1 MPPTALGPTG
11 ARQAVCRL
19 PTLHSDSSKNMPVL
33 TNDWPPV
40 AQAHTRLTHTQG
52 QPNFQPQKTKQSHGR
67 VEGRLECR
75 MGSGGTGSIRCHCR
89 FAVPLTFTSAALR
102 AQQPSGLSWEVGTGA
117 VIGGHPWLV
126 NNGST
131 ILDTIDE
138 VKNLSRAE
146 TSKMTQQMREHPP
159 APTRKSASL
168 SSPSAARRLYRN
180 LSGKFR
186 VGNPGLEDSVVSG
199 RGDKERLRKS
209 AMQFQ
214 SNEALFEAVEHQ
226 ELDMVQVML
235 SQYSLEELDL
245 NTPNSEGLL
254 PLDIAI
260 MTNNGRAVH
269 LATLVR
275 EAEQRV
281 TDLTAQVASE
291 GPGDREASD
300 KERQLKAWEWRL
312 RLFKR
317 MKTGFEHA
325 RPPDAPSNVRLSVG
339 SNSSLMVTFQEPLSV
354 NSAVVTKYK
363 VGWSCAPS
371 MCPLL
376 EEIVVEDTRTL
387 QCTITGLTSG
397 THYYVQVSAYNMKG
411 WGPPQTSVPACAA
424 PSSWR
429 EIDGREPR
437 QKGQKE
443 ALDQLLGQ
451 IKDAH
456 RHCVCHEQ
464 CKAPPHVRKHSV
476 SKSLRHLF
484 QPTSKFVKSLK
495 RGLYLTSI
503 FYRDDNILVTPEDQI
518 PIVEIEDSYSSSLLQ
533 DFLWFTKVSYLW
545 EDISW
550 LQQCLSPSQSSC
562 SCTLQTRLKML
573 QAVSLLQGM
582 LGMQDL
588 GRVYFEPI
596 KDKHGNALLVTLR
609 DLSSCPNLDG
619 VRWTQLCKLQLQ
631 RKSISSPEEPTAL
644 DMLLITLH
652 EKLAYHRRSRK
663 LLSPGLYLGYLKLCS
678 SVDQI
683 RVLVPQKLP
692 NVLCHVKVRDN
703 SNVSSFL
710 QDLRSACKEL
720 IAHINIPGSQA
731 QDFRIYSQ
739 EVLEFGEKV
748 SFLLLLPPSD
758 DVCTAPGQNNPYSP
772 RSGFLTLPLQVF
784 ELVHFDTY
792 CQSFIGQYC
801 RVSALLELESLMSQ
815 QNLREA
821 FSESELL
828 TAKQKH
834 QQVQEHM
841 QQMEE
846 VWREARW
853 IMDALQYARYK
864 QPSGGISVGWIID
877 FSRDVVPEKP
887 SSTSS
892 QLNYL
897 PSPVPSPE
905 TSRKHNSDF
914 HGLSDEEGSSEVFL
928 TTDSDYDSSRAQ
940 SPREL
945 DLLPSSPCSSAAE
958 SGGFHREGVGGS
970 GGGLGALRDSTPDVL
985 QASEPLPSELGE
997 RRRAAELFDSDFIL
1011 PSRQIELLRIT
1022 EKRQAFCVRTSSLE
1036 YPSTQPS
1043 VSPTASP
1050 HRRWHRPSSVDRC
1063 CPAECCPHPAPAR
1076 TLSEDSGSQR
1086 FLEPSPGAPRK
1097 GWHVTLR
1104 VYPQY
1109 RTGLPKETSVKLR
1122 VTQRTS
1128 AREMVRL
1135 VVQEMNEVSRRLLGN
1150 PEQFV
1155 YREEQ
1160 LEHFGLVLVLED
1172 KEKWLQD
1179 DFRPLELQNPWLR
1192 GRLCVRIKEYSPL
1205 ALQFSRATTIRRLSS
1220 MGDWAPVSGPYGV
1233 ARVKHCISPLVSL
1246 AESPLV
1252 LSHSFGRESEEI
1264 WRQAK
1269 LEDSAHIFIGH
1280 WSFPKKM
1287 LDPCF
1292 CMGSCPCTVQT
1303 CQFVRSM
1310 RTLPISS
1317 TCSTSFYCFGWN
1329 LVLFSFERS
1338 FRRKCP
1344 PRFDEMALVQW
1355 ALFHERKRRGS
1366 GGLGWGDGC
1375 EGNMVFAEVPKRDEE
1390 RVSAKAG
1397 YRTDPI
1403 CPHVLKE
1410 TSAHIVPGHSVQGS
1424 HCRCDIKRNRNRSSK
1439 DKTFLFN

>member
-1 MPPTALGPTG
+1 MEVFIGSLERKLQRPLLAKSRTLPSIPQSPTV
-11 ARQAVCRL
+11 ARV
-19 PTLHSDSSKNMPVL
+19 LHSDLVDGS
-33 TNDWPPV
+33 PP
-40 AQAHTRLTHTQG
+40 RRI
-52 QPNFQPQKTKQSHGR
+52 QPSTSHPKACTLPPAD
-67 VEGRLECR
+67 EAWRLEDDEEEE
-75 MGSGGTGSIRCHCR
+75 GEEESSH
-89 FAVPLTFTSAALR
+89 LR
-102 AQQPSGLSWEVGTGA
+102 AEVRPRSQSPFS
-117 VIGGHPWLV
+117 HFR
-126 NNGST
+126 
-131 ILDTIDE
+131 
-138 VKNLSRAE
+138 SRAAYLRKSVSVDDHLGMVE
-146 TSKMTQQMREHPP
+146 YSAPPPEGKGRRGGKGKLKRKFSLGSADRKEAQQKKPESGISKFTQRLSLKDRQAKPEKNALDRPPSYRRRSLSLDWAESSKMTQQMREHPP
-159 APTRKSASL
+159 APSRKSASL

-209 AMQFQ
+209 AMFQ

-226 ELDMVQVML
+226 ELDLVQLLL

-260 MTNNGRAVH
+260 MTNNVPMAKLLLQAGAKESPHFVSLEGRAVH

-275 EAEQRV
+275 EAEQRAA
-281 TDLTAQVASE
+281 DLAAQVASE

-300 KERQLKAWEWRL
+300 RERQLKAWEWRH

-317 MKTGFEHA
+317 MQTGFEHA

-339 SNSSLMVTFQEPLSV
+339 SNSSLRVTFQEPLSV
-354 NSAVVTKYK
+354 NSAVVTRYK
-363 VGWSCAPS
+363 VSWSCVPS

-376 EEIVVEDTRTL
+376 GEIVVEDTRTL
-387 QCTITGLTSG
+387 QCTISGLASG
-397 THYYVQVSAYNMKG
+397 THYYVQVCAYNMKG
-411 WGPPQTSVPACAA
+411 WGPPQSSVPACAA

-443 ALDQLLGQ
+443 ALDQLLEQ
-451 IKDAH
+451 IKDTH

-464 CKAPPHVRKHSV
+464 CKAPAHARKHSV

-503 FYRDDNILVTPEDQI
+503 FYRDDNVLVTPEDQI
-518 PIVEIEDSYSSSLLQ
+518 PIVEIEDSYSSSLMQ

-545 EDISW
+545 EEISW

-562 SCTLQTRLKML
+562 SCALQTRLKTL

-582 LGMQDL
+582 LGTQDL

-596 KDKHGNALLVTLR
+596 KDKHGNVLLVTLR
-609 DLSSCPNLDG
+609 DMSSSPSLDG
-619 VRWTQLCKLQLQ
+619 VRWTPLCKLQLQ

-663 LLSPGLYLGYLKLCS
+663 QLSPGLYLGYLKLCS

-703 SNVSSFL
+703 SNVSREEWQWLQALSCLEESLEMDQDVQSAPHRLL

-720 IAHINIPGSQA
+720 IAHINIPVSQA

-784 ELVHFDTY
+784 ELVHFDAY

-828 TAKQKH
+828 GAKQKH
-834 QQVQEHM
+834 QQVQEHI

-887 SSTSS
+887 PSTSS
-892 QLNYL
+892 QLDYL
-897 PSPVPSPE
+897 PSPMPSPE

-945 DLLPSSPCSSAAE
+945 DLLPSSPCSSTAE
-958 SGGFHREGVGGS
+958 PGGFLRESVGGVGG
-970 GGGLGALRDSTPDVL
+970 GVGMGTLRDSTPDVL
-985 QASEPLPSELGE
+985 QASELSPGEPGE
-997 RRRAAELFDSDFIL
+997 RRRATELFDSDFIL

-1036 YPSTQPS
+1036 FPSAQPS
-1043 VSPTASP
+1043 ASPASSP

-1063 CPAECCPHPAPAR
+1063 CPAERCHQPPPAR

-1086 FLEPSPGAPRK
+1086 FSEPQHSAHRR

-1135 VVQEMNEVSRRLLGN
+1135 VVQEMNEVSQRLLGS

-1155 YREEQ
+1155 YREDQ

-1192 GRLCVRIKEYSPL
+1192 GRLCVRVKEYSPL
-1205 ALQFSRATTIRRLSS
+1205 ALQFSRATT
-1220 MGDWAPVSGPYGV
+1220 V
-1233 ARVKHCISPLVSL
+1233 
-1246 AESPLV
+1246 
-1252 LSHSFGRESEEI
+1252 
-1264 WRQAK
+1264 
-1269 LEDSAHIFIGH
+1269 
-1280 WSFPKKM
+1280 
-1287 LDPCF
+1287 
-1292 CMGSCPCTVQT
+1292 
-1303 CQFVRSM
+1303 
-1310 RTLPISS
+1310 
-1317 TCSTSFYCFGWN
+1317 
-1329 LVLFSFERS
+1329 
-1338 FRRKCP
+1338 
-1344 PRFDEMALVQW
+1344 
-1355 ALFHERKRRGS
+1355 
-1366 GGLGWGDGC
+1366 
-1375 EGNMVFAEVPKRDEE
+1375 
-1390 RVSAKAG
+1390 
-1397 YRTDPI
+1397 
-1403 CPHVLKE
+1403 
-1410 TSAHIVPGHSVQGS
+1410 
-1424 HCRCDIKRNRNRSSK
+1424 
-1439 DKTFLFN
+1439 

>member
-1 MPPTALGPTG
+1 MHLTDLGSAGLDCLRAERGLRSRGKGQPPRGEGFFHRSSAGLRRCVPYTAESAEGRGKSLGSADRKEAQQKKPESGISKFTHRLSLKDRQAKPEKTALDRPPSY
-11 ARQAVCRL
+11 RRRSL
-19 PTLHSDSSKNMPVL
+19 SL
-33 TNDWPPV
+33 DW
-40 AQAHTRLTHTQG
+40 
-52 QPNFQPQKTKQSHGR
+52 
-67 VEGRLECR
+67 
-75 MGSGGTGSIRCHCR
+75 
-89 FAVPLTFTSAALR
+89 
-102 AQQPSGLSWEVGTGA
+102 
-117 VIGGHPWLV
+117 
-126 NNGST
+126 
-131 ILDTIDE
+131 
-138 VKNLSRAE
+138 AE
-146 TSKMTQQMREHPP
+146 SPKMTQQMREHPP
-159 APTRKSASL
+159 APSRKSASL

-209 AMQFQ
+209 AMFQ

-226 ELDMVQVML
+226 ELDLVQLLL

-260 MTNNGRAVH
+260 MTNNVPMAKLLLQAGAKESPHFVSLEGRAVH
-269 LATLVR
+269 LATLVQ

-281 TDLTAQVASE
+281 TDLMAQVASE
-291 GPGDREASD
+291 GPEDGEASD
-300 KERQLKAWEWRL
+300 RERQLKAWEWRH

-339 SNSSLMVTFQEPLSV
+339 SNSSLRVNFQEPLSV
-354 NSAVVTKYK
+354 NSAVVTRYK
-363 VGWSCAPS
+363 VSWSCAPS

-376 EEIVVEDTRTL
+376 GEIVVEDTRTL

-411 WGPPQTSVPACAA
+411 WGPPQISVPACAA

-437 QKGQKE
+437 QRGQKE

-503 FYRDDNILVTPEDQI
+503 FYRDDNVLVTPEDQI
-518 PIVEIEDSYSSSLLQ
+518 PIVEIEDSYSSSLMQ

-545 EDISW
+545 EEISW
-550 LQQCLSPSQSSC
+550 LQQCMSPSQSSC
-562 SCTLQTRLKML
+562 SCALQTRLKML
-573 QAVSLLQGM
+573 QGVSQLQGM
-582 LGMQDL
+582 LGTQDL

-596 KDKHGNALLVTLR
+596 KDKHGNVLLVTLR
-609 DLSSCPNLDG
+609 DLSSSPSLDG

-703 SNVSSFL
+703 SNVSREEWQWLQALSCLEESLEMDQDVQSAPHRFL

-720 IAHINIPGSQA
+720 IAHINIPVSQA

-784 ELVHFDTY
+784 ELVHFDAY

-828 TAKQKH
+828 GAKQKQ
-834 QQVQEHM
+834 QQVQEHI

-853 IMDALQYARYK
+853 IMEALQYARYK

-887 SSTSS
+887 HSTSS
-892 QLNYL
+892 QLDYL
-897 PSPVPSPE
+897 PSPMPSPE
-905 TSRKHNSDF
+905 TSHRHNSDF

-945 DLLPSSPCSSAAE
+945 DLLPPSPCSSAAE
-958 SGGFHREGVGGS
+958 PGSFFRDSMGGV
-970 GGGLGALRDSTPDVL
+970 GLGALRDSTPDVL
-985 QASEPLPSELGE
+985 QASEPLPPELGE

-1036 YPSTQPS
+1036 FPSAQPST
-1043 VSPTASP
+1043 SPTASP
-1050 HRRWHRPSSVDRC
+1050 HHRWHRPSSVDRC
-1063 CPAECCPHPAPAR
+1063 CPAERCPHPPPAR

-1086 FLEPSPGAPRK
+1086 FSEPSHGAHRK

-1155 YREEQ
+1155 YQEDQ

-1192 GRLCVRIKEYSPL
+1192 GRLCVRVKEYSPL
-1205 ALQFSRATTIRRLSS
+1205 ALQFSRATT
-1220 MGDWAPVSGPYGV
+1220 V
-1233 ARVKHCISPLVSL
+1233 
-1246 AESPLV
+1246 
-1252 LSHSFGRESEEI
+1252 
-1264 WRQAK
+1264 
-1269 LEDSAHIFIGH
+1269 
-1280 WSFPKKM
+1280 
-1287 LDPCF
+1287 
-1292 CMGSCPCTVQT
+1292 
-1303 CQFVRSM
+1303 
-1310 RTLPISS
+1310 
-1317 TCSTSFYCFGWN
+1317 
-1329 LVLFSFERS
+1329 
-1338 FRRKCP
+1338 
-1344 PRFDEMALVQW
+1344 
-1355 ALFHERKRRGS
+1355 
-1366 GGLGWGDGC
+1366 
-1375 EGNMVFAEVPKRDEE
+1375 
-1390 RVSAKAG
+1390 
-1397 YRTDPI
+1397 
-1403 CPHVLKE
+1403 
-1410 TSAHIVPGHSVQGS
+1410 
-1424 HCRCDIKRNRNRSSK
+1424 
-1439 DKTFLFN
+1439 